1 MEKEIAKFPV
11 KYWDGKKEKKEVY
24 EAIDAL
30 DPGYKNLVLSG
41 GYDMSHYYKDSE
53 FKDVAEELEAAA
65 KDLRPV
71 LKDIEKHFASGEEYK
86 KTAKY
91 ILDKINL
98 DGNANI
104 ATLALLIYNALDNTG
119 EGSFINRIKTGNG
132 IPEERA
138 AYRAGKRYQAF
149 KAEEAAKLEAFKNT
163 PEYALQEAEIKFKQ
177 REKIELPE
185 E

>member
-1 MEKEIAKFPV
+1 MEREIAKFPV
-11 KYWDGKKEKKEVY
+11 KYWDSLTGKTELYEK
-24 EAIDAL
+24 IDAM
-30 DPGYKNLVLSG
+30 DPGYKNLVLVG
-41 GYDMSHYYKDSE
+41 KADMDKYYKDTE
-53 FKDVAEELEAAA
+53 FKGVAEELEAAV
-65 KDLRPV
+65 KDLLPV

-98 DGNANI
+98 DGNVNI

-119 EGSFINRIKTGNG
+119 ENSFINRIRTGNG

-138 AYRAGKRYQAF
+138 AFRAGKRYQAF
-149 KAEEAAKLEAFKNT
+149 KAEDAAKLEAFKQT